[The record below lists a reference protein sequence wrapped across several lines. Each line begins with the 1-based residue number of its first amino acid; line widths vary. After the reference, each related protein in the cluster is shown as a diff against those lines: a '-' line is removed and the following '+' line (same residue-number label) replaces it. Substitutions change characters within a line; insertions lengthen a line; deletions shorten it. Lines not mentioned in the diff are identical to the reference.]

1 MAMGSFN
8 GTGSQMPTAEINMT
22 PLVDVMLV
30 LLIIF
35 MITAPL
41 MTHSVKVDLPRAS
54 STPTPEKPMTLQ
66 VAITADN
73 KVFIGSEPVD
83 AATLETRFRDA
94 VGQDDAIDAGE
105 CVVGEDRRQRDGE
118 AGGSHDQGFAN
129 RTGDLLQR
137 RLAGHADGDQC
148 VVDAPDGTE
157 QADERRGGAGR
168 GEEGQTV
175 FHAGL
180 SRRQLLTQRP
190 FHLF

>member
-1 MAMGSFN
+1 MAIGSFN

-73 KVFIGSEPVD
+73 TIHLGADPISGQ
-83 AATLETRFRDA
+83 ALEARFREALAQDA
-94 VGQDDAIDAGE
+94 NVELHLKADKAARYEMVAEAMSAARRAGI
-105 CVVGEDRRQRDGE
+105 GKI
-118 AGGSHDQGFAN
+118 GFV
-129 RTGDLLQR
+129 TQPGDS
-137 RLAGHADGDQC
+137 
-148 VVDAPDGTE
+148 PN
-157 QADERRGGAGR
+157 
-168 GEEGQTV
+168 
-175 FHAGL
+175 
-180 SRRQLLTQRP
+180 
-190 FHLF
+190 